1 MSVIVLTGGP
11 GSPGVTTTSL
21 GLTLCWPGDVM
32 LSDCDRDPAQ
42 AIPAGYLRGLDLGGR
57 GLAVLARL
65 HREARGIGPELA
77 SWLDGCTA
85 PRVIYSS
92 CNPTSLAQDL
102 TVMPALRPVEG
113 RVFDM
118 FPHTTHVEAALLLE
132 RASVAPIAR
141 PTPASDR
148 YNWT

>member
-57 GLAVLARL
+57 GELFRWCFV
-65 HREARGIGPELA
+65 RGGR
-77 SWLDGCTA
+77 GGGTVR
-85 PRVIYSS
+85 PRVTDDAEAVYDE
-92 CNPTSLAQDL
+92 DL
-102 TVMPALRPVEG
+102 RLRAGKAPPEEPDS
-113 RVFDM
+113 R
-118 FPHTTHVEAALLLE
+118 THRLPLGDGDGEAIEA
-132 RASVAPIAR
+132 
-141 PTPASDR
+141 
-148 YNWT
+148 